1 VIEETEGFILNK
13 LKYGDNNFIL
23 KIFTERFGKI
33 SFFIY
38 NPFSKKALVPIAFL
52 EHLNP
57 VKVSFDY
64 KNNVSFFKIKSFELN
79 KNDGYFLE
87 GQQSQQTNRFLYLFL
102 TELINNLII
111 DHLPNPALYHYLSS
125 YLDSKKS
132 IVKNQSNEV
141 IYILIDLIQ
150 AIGFETESNWSKDN
164 RFFHIKDA
172 KYSAIQEHDIN
183 LGLNE
188 ENSLIYYRLITQN
201 REEHISIPKQIRQDL
216 IDFLLR
222 FIQYH
227 QESFTIPNSLEI
239 IRQLF

>member
-1 VIEETEGFILNK
+1 MIEETEGFILNK

-79 KNDGYFLE
+79 KNDDYFLE
-87 GQQSQQTNRFLYLFL
+87 GQQLQQTNRFLYLFL
-102 TELINNLII
+102 TELINNLTI
-111 DHLPNPALYHYLSS
+111 DHLPNPALYQYLSS

-150 AIGFETESNWSKDN
+150 TIGFETESNWSKDN

>member
-23 KIFTERFGKI
+23 KIFTEKFGKI

-52 EHLNP
+52 EHLNL

-79 KNDGYFLE
+79 KNDSYFLE

-102 TELINNLII
+102 TELINNLTI
-111 DHLPNPALYHYLSS
+111 DHLPNPALYHYLSN
-125 YLDSKKS
+125 YLDSKKI

-150 AIGFETESNWSKDN
+150 AIGFENESNWSKDN
-164 RFFHIKDA
+164 RFFQIKDA